1 MFEWIRRL
9 LAPKEDGVSRTL
21 IVGLGNPGPKYEGTR
36 HNIGFAAV
44 DALAQRYQMTVTQ
57 SKFHGVYTTGIIG
70 GHDVAL
76 LKPLTFMN
84 LSGKSVAPALNFFN
98 VTPDRL
104 IVLHDE
110 LDVELG
116 QMKIKEGGGHG
127 GHNGLR
133 DIVAKTGTREFIRLR
148 LGIGRPEHGDVTNH
162 VLGRFRPDETGA
174 VDRLLDD
181 ACDAVEVVLKE
192 GVAAAQNRFHGR

>member
-133 DIVAKTGTREFIRLR
+133 DIVAKIGTREFIRLR
-148 LGIGRPEHGDVTNH
+148 LGIGRPEHGDVTHH
-162 VLGRFRPDETGA
+162 VLGRFRPDETVA

-192 GVAAAQNRFHGR
+192 GAAAAQNRFHGR

>member
-162 VLGRFRPDETGA
+162 VLGRFRPDETVA

>member
-1 MFEWIRRL
+1 M
-9 LAPKEDGVSRTL
+9 SRTL

-44 DALAQRYQMTVTQ
+44 NRLAERYRLTVTQ
-57 SKFHGVYTTGIIG
+57 SKFHGVYTTGIICG
-70 GHDVAL
+70 VDVAL

-84 LSGKSVAPALNFFN
+84 LSGKSVAPAMKFFN
-98 VTPDRL
+98 VEPVSL

-133 DIVAKTGTREFIRLR
+133 DIVAKTGTREFLRVR

-162 VLGRFRPDETGA
+162 VLGRFRPDETPA
-174 VDRLLDD
+174 VERMLDD
-181 ACDAVEVVLKE
+181 ACDAVETILSE

>member
-1 MFEWIRRL
+1 M
-9 LAPKEDGVSRTL
+9 SRTL

-57 SKFHGVYTTGIIG
+57 SKFHGVYTTGIVA

-84 LSGKSVAPALNFFN
+84 LSGKSVAPALSFFH

-133 DIVAKTGTREFIRLR
+133 DIVAKTGTREFVRLR

-162 VLGRFRPDETGA
+162 VLGRFRPDETLA
-174 VDRLLDD
+174 VDRMLDD
-181 ACDAVEVVLKE
+181 ACDAVEVVLNE
-192 GVAAAQNRFHGR
+192 GVAVAQNRFHGR

>member
-1 MFEWIRRL
+1 MLDWIRQL
-9 LAPKEDGVSRTL
+9 LGPKEDGVSRTL

-36 HNIGFAAV
+36 HNIGFAAIH
-44 DALAQRYQMTVTQ
+44 ALAERHRMTVTQ

-84 LSGKSVAPALNFFN
+84 LSGKSVAPAMSFFN
-98 VTPDRL
+98 VEHDRL
-104 IVLHDE
+104 VVLHDE

-116 QMKIKEGGGHG
+116 QIKIKEGGGHG

-133 DIVAKTGTREFIRLR
+133 DIVAKTGSPEFIRLR

-162 VLGRFRPDETGA
+162 VLGRFRPDETVA
-174 VDRLLDD
+174 VERMLDD
-181 ACDAVEVVLKE
+181 VCDAVEMVLRE
-192 GVAAAQNRFHGR
+192 GVAPAQNRFHGR